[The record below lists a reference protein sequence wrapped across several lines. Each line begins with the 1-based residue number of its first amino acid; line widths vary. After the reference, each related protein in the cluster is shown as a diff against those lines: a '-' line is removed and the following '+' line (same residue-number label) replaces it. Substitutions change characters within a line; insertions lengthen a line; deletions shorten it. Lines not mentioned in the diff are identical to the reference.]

1 MDLTQDSFDRLLIW
15 LHPDMEEAGKISV
28 KIRSDIT
35 RKFSSHGASLPEKWA
50 DVTIDRVAQKLVEI
64 AETYKGEREPY
75 FHRVAYYVL
84 LESFAKHVDEV
95 ELTDDLPLVAPD
107 DIENVELEYT
117 CLEKC
122 IEGLSAQKQNLIR
135 NYYQGDKGVKIR
147 RRQELASTFELE
159 LPALRIKALRIRQDL
174 KGCII
179 QCLQGQQR

>member
-15 LHPDMEEAGKISV
+15 LHPDPEEAGKLYV
-28 KIRSDIT
+28 KIRSDLT
-35 RKFSSHGASLPEKWA
+35 RKFSSHGCSHPDKLA
-50 DVTIDRVAQKLVEI
+50 DITIDRVAQKLEEI
-64 AETYKGEREPY
+64 ADTYKGDREPY

-95 ELTDDLPLVAPD
+95 ELSDDLQIVAPS
-107 DIENVELEYT
+107 DIDSVEPEFD

-122 IEGLSAQKQNLIR
+122 IERLAAQKQNLIR

-179 QCLQGQQR
+179 QCLRAQQR